1 MPLILPF
8 RRILGI
14 APVKPGSVSYASV
27 GTYTFI
33 VPRYRSLF
41 VDVYGAG
48 GGGGGAAYYY
58 DTYNYATG
66 GVQYGQGVGGASGA
80 IPGYVYYEGQAGNG
94 GGYSQFYLGGYY
106 QVIGY
111 GGAGGAGLTWFNS
124 SFQSYSPQVSG
135 AGSAG
140 GGDANIAGGGA
151 GPGTYGYTQSYS
163 PQVGGYTWTYGNYGG
178 YGGRAYRTFTAGQLP
193 IGSAVTVVVG
203 QGGAPGWQYT
213 STSATYGGNGVVNIS
228 WS

>member
-8 RRILGI
+8 RRVLGI
-14 APVKPGSVSYASV
+14 VPVKPGSVSYATV

-33 VPRYRSLF
+33 IPRYRSLF

-58 DTYNYATG
+58 DTYNIATG
-66 GVQYGQGVGGASGA
+66 GVQYGEQIGYGPGGGYTYQVGRDGGA
-80 IPGYVYYEGQAGNG
+80 
-94 GGYSQFYLGGYY
+94 GGYSQFYLGGYT

-111 GGAGGAGLTWFNS
+111 GGAGGSGLTWFHS
-124 SFQSYSPQVSG
+124 SYGGYSPQISA
-135 AGSAG
+135 AGTAG
-140 GGDANIAGGGA
+140 GGDANITGGGA

-163 PQVGGYTWTYGNYGG
+163 PQVNGYTWTYGNYGG
-178 YGGRAYRTFTAGQLP
+178 YGGRAYRTFSAGQLP
-193 IGSAVTVVVG
+193 IGAAVTIVVG
-203 QGGAPGWQYT
+203 AGGQYGWQYT
-213 STSATYGGNGVVNIS
+213 STSPTYGGNGVVNIS